1 MGRELTSSR
10 CARDAAASRLSEKV
24 HRACT
29 MRLMSTPNSS
39 DYVHSFIFALIKN
52 LAWHSPF
59 VMKKH
64 RLVPV
69 RGSRRP
75 K

>member
-1 MGRELTSSR
+1 
-10 CARDAAASRLSEKV
+10 
-24 HRACT
+24 